1 MKMKNKEEFKENDT
15 VYYVDCNSCGVREGL
30 FVSKLKDNSYQLKCY
45 YPGDERNF
53 WMDKIHYVTTKHI
66 FKDYREA
73 VLSISDVLREH
84 KAEQEKEK
92 RKQEQATREYNKP
105 KCENCTHYKENKC
118 FVFPDKELVV
128 ENNRIGCMY
137 FKVAEI

>member
-1 MKMKNKEEFKENDT
+1 MKMKNKEWFKENDT
-15 VYYVDCNSCGVREGL
+15 VYYVDCNSCGVREGF

-84 KAEQEKEK
+84 KAEQEEEK
-92 RKQEQATREYNKP
+92 RERLIP
-105 KCENCTHYKENKC
+105 KCENCAHYKKNKC

-128 ENNRIGCMY
+128 ENNRIGCTY
-137 FKVAEI
+137 FKVVKF

>member
-1 MKMKNKEEFKENDT
+1 MKNKEEFKENDT
-15 VYYVDCNSCGVREGL
+15 VYYVDCNSCGVREGF

-118 FVFPDKELVV
+118 FVFPDKELLV
-128 ENNRIGCMY
+128 ENDRIGCMY

>member
-1 MKMKNKEEFKENDT
+1 MKKKEEFKENDT
-15 VYYVDCNSCGVREGL
+15 VYYVDCNSCSVREGL
-30 FVSKLKDNSYQLKCY
+30 LVCKLKDNSYQLKCY
-45 YPGDERNF
+45 YPGNEQNF
-53 WMDKIHYVTTKHI
+53 WMDKIYYITTKHI
-66 FKDYREA
+66 FKDYEEA

-84 KAEQEKEK
+84 KAEQEEEK

-105 KCENCTHYKENKC
+105 KCENCAHYKENKC

-137 FKVAEI
+137 FKVVKF

>member
-1 MKMKNKEEFKENDT
+1 MQNKQKFKENDT
-15 VYYVDCNSCGVREGL
+15 VYYVDCNSCSVREGF

-53 WMDKIHYVTTKHI
+53 WMDKIHYITTKHI
-66 FKDYREA
+66 FKDYEEA

-84 KAEQEKEK
+84 KAEQEEEK
-92 RKQEQATREYNKP
+92 RERLIP
-105 KCENCTHYKENKC
+105 KCENCAHYKENKC

-137 FKVAEI
+137 FKVVEI

>member
-15 VYYVDCNSCGVREGL
+15 VYYVDCNSCGVREGF

-45 YPGDERNF
+45 YPEDERNF

-92 RKQEQATREYNKP
+92 RERLIP
-105 KCENCTHYKENKC
+105 KCENCAHYKENKC
-118 FVFPDKELVV
+118 FVFPDKELLV
-128 ENNRIGCMY
+128 ENDRIGCMY

>member
-1 MKMKNKEEFKENDT
+1 MKMKKKEEFKENDT
-15 VYYVDCNSCGVREGL
+15 VYYVDCNSCSVREGL
-30 FVSKLKDNSYQLKCY
+30 LVCKLKDNSYQLKCY
-45 YPGDERNF
+45 YPGNEQNF
-53 WMDKIHYVTTKHI
+53 WMDKIYYITTKHI
-66 FKDYREA
+66 FKDYEEA

-84 KAEQEKEK
+84 KSEQEEEK

-118 FVFPDKELVV
+118 FVFPDKELLV
-128 ENNRIGCMY
+128 ENDRIGCMY

>member
-1 MKMKNKEEFKENDT
+1 MKNKEEFKENDT

-30 FVSKLKDNSYQLKCY
+30 LVCKLKDNSYQLKCY
-45 YPGDERNF
+45 YPGNEQNC
-53 WMDKIHYVTTKHI
+53 WMDRTRYITTKHI

-84 KAEQEKEK
+84 KAEQEEEK
-92 RKQEQATREYNKP
+92 RERLIP

-118 FVFPDKELVV
+118 FVFPDKELLV
-128 ENNRIGCMY
+128 ENDRIGCMY